1 MSIDATNWAWS
12 APVKSSPQRLI
23 LLSLADR
30 AGEDHKCYPSNKRI
44 AEDTVLNIKT
54 VQKVVNELIELG
66 LVSDTGERKG
76 HTKQVRVLQLIGVSS
91 REDNRPNIGTV
102 KQTQKRNNT
111 EIGNDTNNG
120 LVKDDQTNPNLE
132 GNEPK
137 NGICNEPKFGIGNL
151 PMNLSMNL
159 VCEHDWIPNQ
169 KILADK
175 IKIAGHEQNLK
186 SIFELPNFEF
196 ELSSF
201 NSHFDGRVLSESQK
215 LHKFTAWIIDKFVQ
229 YKKQNPEYGIQAPAQ
244 PEQQDQPAPV
254 FKGVAKKFKGMSND

>member
-1 MSIDATNWAWS
+1 MSIDATNWAWTV
-12 APVKSSPQRLI
+12 PVKSSAQRLI

-30 AGEDHKCYPSNKRI
+30 AGEDHKCYPSNKRL

-76 HTKQVRVLQLIGVSS
+76 HTKQVRVLQLIGVNS
-91 REDNRPNIGTV
+91 REDNRPNFGTA

-120 LVKDDQTNPNLE
+120 LVKDGQTNPILE

-137 NGICNEPKFGIGNL
+137 NGICNEPNFGIGNL

-159 VCEHDWIPNQ
+159 VCEHDWIPDQ

-229 YKKQNPEYGIQAPAQ
+229 YKKQNPEYGNPQAAQ
-244 PEQQDQPAPV
+244 PEQQVQSLINLPSKP
-254 FKGVAKKFKGMSND
+254 KGFLGGAQ

>member
-1 MSIDATNWAWS
+1 MSIDATNWAWN
-12 APVKSSPQRLI
+12 APVKTSPQRVI

-66 LVSDTGERKG
+66 LISDTGERKG
-76 HTKQVRVLQLIGVSS
+76 HTKQVRVLQLIGVNS
-91 REDNRPNIGTV
+91 REDNKPNFGTA

-111 EIGNDTNNG
+111 EIGNDTDNG
-120 LVKDDQTNPNLE
+120 LVKDGQTNPNLE

-137 NGICNEPKFGIGNL
+137 NGIGNEPKFGIGNL

-159 VCEHDWIPNQ
+159 VCEHDWIPDQ

-229 YKKQNPEYGIQAPAQ
+229 YKKQNPEYGTQAATQFEQ
-244 PEQQDQPAPV
+244 PSQPAINLPSKP
-254 FKGVAKKFKGMSND
+254 KGFLGGAK